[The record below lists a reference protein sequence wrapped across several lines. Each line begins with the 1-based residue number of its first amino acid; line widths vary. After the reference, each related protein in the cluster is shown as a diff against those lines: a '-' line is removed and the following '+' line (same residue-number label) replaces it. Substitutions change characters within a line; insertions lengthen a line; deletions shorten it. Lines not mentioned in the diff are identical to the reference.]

1 MNTMLVWHTAAKQHS
16 YENVVRLLPCLRKRQ
31 KRRPSGKLHSHKP
44 QCDSPIVPPF
54 HLPTIE
60 VINKIGGPEVDDLH
74 ATDVIFAQG
83 KNQQPRWRQ
92 RRTSAYNGCHMFAS
106 LYAIIENIK

>member
-1 MNTMLVWHTAAKQHS
+1 MILVWHIAKQHS
-16 YENVVRLLPCLRKRQ
+16 YENMVRLLPCLRKRQ
-31 KRRPSGKLHSHKP
+31 TRRPASKLHSHKP

-74 ATDVIFAQG
+74 AADMIIAQG
-83 KNQQPRWRQ
+83 KKTTAQV
-92 RRTSAYNGCHMFAS
+92 AS
-106 LYAIIENIK
+106 TPNIHVLQLSHVCISLHYHKKH